1 MGAFQSI
8 PSYEPVLKQ
17 GYFGKR
23 PIDGRMG
30 RTMRRLFV
38 LRESLLEWYVP
49 GSRNVEGLAVG
60 SVPRGSA
67 THRTADV
74 KTSGATAVSCSTTES
89 LPSASCCTVLD
100 PSRLVTMDLV
110 GRSEA
115 RAPASASRAAPAKVM
130 VDVGAGLVKLAF
142 RPATFPCKSR
152 APVYFRL

>member
-60 SVPRGSA
+60 SVPRGSLRLTSAA
-67 THRTADV
+67 TMHSA
-74 KTSGATAVSCSTTES
+74 GCS
-89 LPSASCCTVLD
+89 LVLRSD
-100 PSRLVTMDLV
+100 GHELELVFDHDAGVLNDWQQALGERILRL
-110 GRSEA
+110 
-115 RAPASASRAAPAKVM
+115 SRANLERAESQYSSFST
-130 VDVGAGLVKLAF
+130 GAV
-142 RPATFPCKSR
+142 
-152 APVYFRL
+152 